1 MGKVYTFG
9 CNVKIPAKMPR
20 YLEVGVKLLAPR
32 RLHAVKYALNPRHW
46 RVNSPPYPGGRGV
59 GISID

>member
-1 MGKVYTFG
+1 MLIHSRSSLRKPYPIADQMGKVYTFR

-32 RLHAVKYALNPRHW
+32 RLHAVKYALNSRH
-46 RVNSPPYPGGRGV
+46 
-59 GISID
+59 